1 MTPYLDKLR
10 CLTHTLN
17 LVTKSILNENGFIK
31 IQDIVKKCRSLVCT
45 FKQSN
50 FLSDR
55 LKKVMK
61 INRNMAQ
68 SLQIREN
75 ESDKAVEL
83 PSVQKLKQDVPTRW
97 NSTYIMLQ
105 SVFEAQDSVKSVI
118 YSNNEIKKN
127 IRIYF
132 D

>member
-1 MTPYLDKLR
+1 M
-10 CLTHTLN
+10 
-17 LVTKSILNENGFIK
+17 TKSILNENGFIK
-31 IQDIVKKCRSLVCT
+31 IQEIVKICRNLVCT
-45 FKQSN
+45 FKRSN
-50 FLSDR
+50 FLSDQ